1 MLFKVD
7 RWWPAAAGD
16 MMDRGD
22 QAATRHTLPTIC
34 MAASAEQRQS
44 LFITE
49 EKSSLLPWL
58 LTTKHVK
65 LPIKIFSNIK
75 SGISELGWWL
85 VGVGANQR

>member
-1 MLFKVD
+1 M
-7 RWWPAAAGD
+7 ASSQQAAGD
-16 MMDRGD
+16 VMDRAD
-22 QAATRHTLPTIC
+22 QAPHPRHNLHGGFSQP
-34 MAASAEQRQS
+34 QRQS

-75 SGISELGWWL
+75 SGISEPGGWL

>member
-1 MLFKVD
+1 
-7 RWWPAAAGD
+7 
-16 MMDRGD
+16 MDRAD
-22 QAATRHTLPTIC
+22 QAPHPRHNLHGGFSMP
-34 MAASAEQRQS
+34 QRQS

>member
-1 MLFKVD
+1 
-7 RWWPAAAGD
+7 
-16 MMDRGD
+16 MDRGD
-22 QAATRHTLPTIC
+22 QAPHPPHNLHGGFGRP
-34 MAASAEQRQS
+34 QRQS

-75 SGISELGWWL
+75 SGISELGWWGL
-85 VGVGANQR
+85 VQISVKLI